1 MPNSH
6 FLKKMSDDNH
16 EISSNS
22 SDKSNFADF
31 VEENVNS
38 FSPEEF
44 GMAMSLI
51 QDRDEDILKLS
62 KTQDKKKILPI
73 QTLVKTKLNEK
84 M

>member
-31 VEENVNS
+31 VEENVHS

-62 KTQDKKKILPI
+62 KT
-73 QTLVKTKLNEK
+73 
-84 M
+84 